1 MRERLRTIGRAVY
14 APLERWFLALSK
26 RERVHVYAL
35 VMLMVGSIAHFL
47 AYAVFYIE
55 DAGISI
61 AYARNFVEGE
71 GWVTYA
77 GGERVEGF
85 SNPLWTW
92 LIALWMLVG
101 ISGWTSVKVMG
112 AVLGAACLPLSYL
125 LARACVPDRESHIP
139 LLPPMLLA
147 ASSTFAIWNASGLEN
162 SLFCFLMAAGAW
174 RVLVEA
180 RDNRADAFPWSALLF
195 LGLAMTRPEGIVY
208 AALAGLFRLIWAIRD
223 RNVTGPIVR
232 WVVLFFVPFV
242 AYHAWRYSY
251 FAWEFP
257 NTYYAKMDGE
267 NRFRP
272 WQWNT
277 RGWKYIVNWSRAYG
291 VAYVLPLFAVG
302 LVGLKDRR
310 RWLVVLAT
318 ALGATLLLWNGRDGV
333 PSDFDPD
340 WLNYLQRHWDRSR
353 VTFVLSCAAIFGMTT
368 SSVGLVRRL
377 GLGFIGLGAI
387 LLGMFGLPEA
397 AMMPVIGAGG
407 GFILLACVTHTE
419 DDALARMLVFGL
431 GACGLFFVVYSGGDW
446 MKQWR
451 FFSYLMVPICVVL
464 GLGLGH
470 FIQALPG
477 PKKVWAPLLF
487 ALVAVPNL
495 WQSVHAAPSPETS
508 VSNVYQRVRY
518 MTWVQKRLH
527 LERITLFDVD
537 MGAHMF
543 YTDWRILDVAGLVDV
558 SMARHNFQK
567 AFIREYVIE
576 EGQPDFAHQ
585 HGGWANKTK
594 IKSHPEWKREYIEIP
609 GYPTGKTALHVG
621 NHVRKDLFVRDAYE
635 GPKERRVRLDGGVVF
650 EGFDVP
656 AAVAPVG
663 GQLFV
668 EYWLHAGYRD
678 EPFRV
683 YVVLDDGEGHR
694 AVAALPAGYD
704 WYSPDD
710 WKASEHVRHRYDFD
724 LSEELPAGTYDLG
737 FLLIDN
743 ETGAV
748 LAPVPSALDLV
759 EEGALDESVYADGV
773 VWFPDVVT
781 LVSRELAEVEAQ
793 ADHDRALELLAGGDC
808 ENGLS
813 AWREARY
820 HLWKNEGWRNE
831 RAEAVD
837 AATAS
842 CYVGRALAAE
852 DRDETIR
859 WLIEAR
865 LYDHRLD
872 AVTDAARPLAEEL
885 DLEGDQFAADE
896 DWEQAYAL
904 WRDAL
909 RLDPR
914 LSWTRKKAEQ
924 ARDIRLGVDGK
935 VKDNASSRSR
945 NKK

>member
-1 MRERLRTIGRAVY
+1 MY

-35 VMLMVGSIAHFL
+35 AILMVGCIAHFL

-61 AYARNFVEGE
+61 AYARNFVAGE

-92 LIALWMLVG
+92 LVALWMLVG

-125 LARACVPDRESHIP
+125 LARASLKDQQSHIP
-139 LLPPMLLA
+139 LIPPVLLA
-147 ASSTFAIWNASGLEN
+147 ASSTFAVWTASGLEN
-162 SLFCFLMAAGAW
+162 ALFCFLMAAGAW
-174 RVLVEA
+174 RVLIEA
-180 RDNRADAFPWSALLF
+180 RENRADAFPWSSLLF
-195 LGLAMTRPEGIVY
+195 LGLAVTRPEGIVY
-208 AALAGLFRLIWAIRD
+208 AAVAGLFRLVFAIRD
-223 RNVTGPIVR
+223 KNVVGPIVR
-232 WVVLFFVPFV
+232 WVVVFFLPFV
-242 AYHAWRYSY
+242 AYHAWRYHY

-272 WQWNT
+272 WQWNV
-277 RGWKYIVNWSRAYG
+277 RGWKYVVNFFRAYG
-291 VAYVLPLFAVG
+291 FAYILPVFAVA

-318 ALGATLLLWNGRDGV
+318 VIGATLLLWNGREGV
-333 PSDFDPD
+333 PNDFDPD

-353 VTFVLSCAAIFGMTT
+353 VIFLLSSVSIFAMVT
-368 SSVGLVRRL
+368 SSRGVLRRL
-377 GLGFIGLGAI
+377 GLGCIGLGAI
-387 LLGMFGLPEA
+387 LLGMFALPEV
-397 AMMPVIGAGG
+397 AMFPVIGLGG
-407 GFILLACVTHTE
+407 GLILLACVAHTA
-419 DDALARMLVFGL
+419 DDALARMLLFGL
-431 GACGLFFVVYSGGDW
+431 GACGVFFIVYSGGDW

-451 FFSYLMVPICVVL
+451 FFSYILVPLFVVL
-464 GLGLGH
+464 GLGLGR
-470 FIQALPG
+470 FIEALPG
-477 PKKVWAPLLF
+477 PKKVWAPLLI
-487 ALVAVPNL
+487 ALTIVPNL

-543 YTDWRILDVAGLVDV
+543 YTDWKILDVAGLVDV

-567 AFIREYVIE
+567 AFIREYVLE
-576 EGQPDFAHQ
+576 EGHPDFAHQ

-594 IKSHPEWKREYIEIP
+594 IKSHPEWKREYLEIP

-621 NHVRKDLFVRDAYE
+621 NHVRKDIFVRESYD
-635 GPKERRVRLDGGVVF
+635 GPPDRRVRLQGGVIF
-650 EGFDVP
+650 EGYDLP
-656 AAVAPVG
+656 APVAPVG
-663 GQLFV
+663 GELFV

-683 YVVLDDGEGHR
+683 YVVLDDGQGHR
-694 AVAALPAGYD
+694 SVSALPAGYD
-704 WYSPDD
+704 WYPPED
-710 WKASEHVRHRYDFD
+710 WKASEHVRHRYDFGLHED
-724 LSEELPAGTYDLG
+724 LVAGTYDLG
-737 FLLIDN
+737 FLVIDN
-743 ETGAV
+743 DTGEV
-748 LAPVPSALDLV
+748 LAPVPPVSTGDDAALEDDAVL
-759 EEGALDESVYADGV
+759 EEDIVYADGV
-773 VWFPDVVT
+773 VWFEDVVT
-781 LVSRELAEVEAQ
+781 LVSRDEAEEEATV
-793 ADHDRALELLAGGDC
+793 DHDRALELLAGGDC
-808 ENGLS
+808 EGGLS

-820 HLWKNEGWRNE
+820 HLWKNEGWRNQ

-837 AATAS
+837 TATAS

-852 DRDETIR
+852 DRDETVQ
-859 WLIEAR
+859 WLVEAR
-865 LYDHRLD
+865 LYDHHLDELLD
-872 AVTDAARPLAEEL
+872 ATRPLAAEL
-885 DLEGDQFAADE
+885 DAEGDALAEED
-896 DWEQAYAL
+896 DWEGAYVA

-935 VKDNASSRSR
+935 VKDSAKRSS
-945 NKK
+945 KKGD